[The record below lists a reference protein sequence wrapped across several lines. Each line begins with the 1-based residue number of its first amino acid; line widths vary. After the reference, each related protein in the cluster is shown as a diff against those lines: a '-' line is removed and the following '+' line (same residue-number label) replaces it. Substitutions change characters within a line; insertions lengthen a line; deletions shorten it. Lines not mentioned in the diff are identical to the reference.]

1 MDSVLAV
8 LRDLVA
14 IDSVNPTLAPGG
26 AGEGAVAQ
34 HLAGVLRAGGLDVQV
49 SEAEPGRPN
58 VVATLE
64 GRSPGRTLLFCGH
77 LDTVGVAAMDQPF
90 APVERDGRLYGRGTQ
105 DMKGGVAAMAD
116 AACQLARTGGL
127 ARGRVVVAGVA
138 DEEFGSLGARALVRD
153 LRADAAVVT
162 EPTDLAIGIGHKG
175 FAAIEVITR
184 GVAAHG
190 SLPEVG
196 RDAILRMGR
205 VLGALDQFEHTLRA
219 GPAHPRLGRP
229 SLHASTIAGGTEWSR
244 YPDACVLRLERRLVA
259 GEDAA
264 EALREV
270 TAILEA
276 LRRDEGEFEGEA
288 MLVFSGAPYEIDA
301 LAELP
306 QTLAR
311 VCAAAGHTV
320 PFSALPFWTDAA
332 ILGGAGIPSVLFGP
346 GGAGM
351 HTGVEY
357 VETAQVVA
365 CRDRLV
371 ELAREYC

>member
-1 MDSVLAV
+1 MDPVLQV

-14 IDSVNPTLAPGG
+14 IESVNPTLAPGG
-26 AGEGAVAQ
+26 AGEGAAARW
-34 HLAGVLRAGGLDVQV
+34 LAEVVRAAGLDVQV
-49 SEAEPGRPN
+49 TEAAPGRPN

-64 GRSPGRTLLFCGH
+64 GRGPGRTLLFCGH
-77 LDTVGVAAMDQPF
+77 LDTVGVAGMAEPF
-90 APVERDGRLYGRGTQ
+90 APVERGGRLYGRGTQ
-105 DMKGGVAAMAD
+105 DMKGGVAAMVD
-116 AACQLARTGGL
+116 AACRLARSGGL
-127 ARGRVVVAGVA
+127 ARGRVVVAAVA
-138 DEEFGSLGARALVRD
+138 DEEYGSLGARALVRD

-175 FAAIEVITR
+175 FAGIEVVTR

-190 SLPEVG
+190 SLPETG

-205 VLGALDQFEHTLRA
+205 VLGALEQFERTLRL

-259 GEDAA
+259 GEDAG

-270 TAILEA
+270 TSILAA
-276 LRRDEGEFEGEA
+276 LRRDDGEFEAEA
-288 MLVFSGAPYEIDA
+288 RLVFSGAPYEIDA

-311 VCAAAGHTV
+311 VCAAAGQPA

-351 HTGVEY
+351 HTGEEY

-371 ELAREYC
+371 DLAREYC